1 MSTAHARALDRL
13 AELLRKE
20 ALTALQ
26 VSKLMRC
33 CKPTAYARLEAL
45 KKRGDPVVE
54 IRQRSGRTGPSAV
67 AYSLR

>member
-1 MSTAHARALDRL
+1 MSAAHTRALDRL

-20 ALTALQ
+20 PLTALQ
-26 VSKLMRC
+26 IARVTKC
-33 CKPTAYARLEAL
+33 CKPTAYSRIEAL
-45 KKRGDPVVE
+45 KERGDPVVE

>member
-1 MSTAHARALDRL
+1 MSTAHTRALDRL

-20 ALTALQ
+20 PLTALQ
-26 VSKLMRC
+26 ISKATKC

-45 KKRGDPVVE
+45 KQRGDPIVE